1 MKNSDNL
8 IHSFNISV
16 GNCEGNFKGL
26 TKREYFAIIALSSI
40 DTNNGFASYSAEH
53 AVKLADALIEELD
66 KNKQ

>member
-8 IHSFNISV
+8 IHSFNSV

-26 TKREYFAIIALSSI
+26 TKREYFAIMAL
-40 DTNNGFASYSAEH
+40 DTNGGVIQRIFED
-53 AVKLADALIEELD
+53 AVKIADALLEELD